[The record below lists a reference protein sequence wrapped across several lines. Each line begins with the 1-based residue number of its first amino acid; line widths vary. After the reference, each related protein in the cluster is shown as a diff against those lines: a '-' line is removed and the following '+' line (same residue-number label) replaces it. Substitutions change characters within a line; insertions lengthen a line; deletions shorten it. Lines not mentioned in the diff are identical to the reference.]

1 MNPMMNMMQG
11 IMGGGMPGMGGGGPM
26 QMIMQMMQG
35 GGNPQQMIQKMV
47 EQNPQMKQAMPLVQ
61 GKNPQQLQQTF
72 MNLCKERGIDPG
84 QFAQQMGMT
93 LPK

>member
-1 MNPMMNMMQG
+1 MMSMMQG
-11 IMGGGMPGMGGGGPM
+11 MMGGGTTGMGGGPM

-35 GGNPQQMIQKMV
+35 GGNPQQMIQKMI

-61 GKNPQQLQQTF
+61 GKNPQQLQKTF
-72 MNLCKERGIDPG
+72 MNLCKERGIDPA